1 MRQMAI
7 LIALLFL
14 LACPLALASDAARM
28 TLPSGMNSP
37 LTIRYPELV
46 QAPAP
51 DLIGEGLR
59 ATYEMV
65 TASPEVIAGKGDVA
79 YTKGDYGAGLVQI
92 DVVALEDSDTV
103 QQLKTLK
110 S

>member
-14 LACPLALASDAARM
+14 LACPLTLASDAARM

-37 LTIRYPELV
+37 LTIRYPELA

-51 DLIGEGLR
+51 ALVGEGLR

-65 TASPEVIAGKGDVA
+65 AGSPEVIQGREDVA
-79 YTKGDYGAGLVQI
+79 YTRGDYGAGLMQI
-92 DVVALEDSDTV
+92 DVVALGDSDPV
-103 QQLKTLK
+103 
-110 S
+110 